1 MAKSTKPKV
10 TKKGKPSQLYSIISI
25 ALVLFL
31 IGLLGLLALNAQAIS
46 NYFKENFQVSVIL
59 NEQLKEAEILQLRQD
74 LASKNYA
81 CVVDFVS
88 KNEAKEIFE
97 KSYGEGFD
105 EVLGYNPLF
114 ASLEIG
120 LNADYA
126 NTDSLAQIKQSLEK
140 NGQVQEVYYQQNII
154 ELVNKNF
161 RVIGIVLGIVS
172 ILFLLIAFTLIDNT
186 IRLMMYSKRFL
197 VKSMQL
203 VGATRSF
210 ITKPF
215 LKQSISNGL
224 LAALLA
230 ICLLAAILL
239 LMQFNFPEIYVL
251 RDLIR
256 FVIVCALIIGLGIL
270 ISWFSTRRSVSKY
283 IKMKLD
289 DLY

>member
-1 MAKSTKPKV
+1 MASNSKPKV
-10 TKKGKPSQLYSIISI
+10 VKKGKPSQLYSIISI

-31 IGLLGLLALNAQAIS
+31 IGLLGLVVLNANAIS

-59 NEQLKEAEILQLRQD
+59 NEQLKEAEILQMQQSLE
-74 LASKNYA
+74 SKDFA
-81 CVVDFVS
+81 REVDFVS
-88 KNEAKEIFE
+88 KQEAKQIFE
-97 KSYGEGFD
+97 NSYGEGFD

-120 LNADYA
+120 LEADYA
-126 NTDSLAQIKQSLEK
+126 NKDSLLQIKSDLEK
-140 NGQVQEVYYQQNII
+140 NGQIQEVYYQQNII

-161 RVIGIVLGIVS
+161 RIISIILGFIS
-172 ILFLLIAFTLIDNT
+172 LLFLIIAFTLIDNT

-224 LAALLA
+224 IAALIA
-230 ICLLAAILL
+230 ICLLALILVFI
-239 LMQFNFPEIYVL
+239 QFNFPDIYAL
-251 RDLIR
+251 RDLLS
-256 FVIVCALIIGLGIL
+256 FAIVCAVIIGLGIL